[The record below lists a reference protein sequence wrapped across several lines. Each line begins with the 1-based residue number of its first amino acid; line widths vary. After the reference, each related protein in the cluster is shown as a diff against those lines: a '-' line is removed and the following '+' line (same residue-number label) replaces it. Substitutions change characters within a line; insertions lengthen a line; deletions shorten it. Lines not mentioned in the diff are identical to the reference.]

1 MKRLFTIL
9 FTFIATNI
17 CDINGQTIQSSTK
30 WMEYID
36 EMALQMEDETQIESL
51 YSDLSYITEH
61 PFELNYITE
70 KDLKRLP
77 FISEEQIKSLLTYR
91 SKYGKFLTIYELKN
105 VEGMDFETI
114 SLLLP
119 FVYVGDTSVDKY
131 PINVKNLLKYNSNEL
146 KIRYNQC
153 FQQKKGYR
161 SYPDSILNLYPNRK
175 YLGEPFYHSLLY
187 SYDFDDRLQIGF
199 VAEKD
204 AGEPFWN
211 THHKGYD
218 FYSAHFFLK
227 DINKWLT
234 SLAIGDYKVSFGQG
248 LIISNEFT
256 PGYSTV
262 ITQVERRT
270 NGFRRHYSTNEQDYF
285 RGIAST
291 ITLKKFDISM
301 FYSYRK
307 LDANVDSQKVSSFK
321 TDGMHRLKR
330 DWEKRHTV
338 PMQTF
343 GGNLR
348 YSNSSFSLGFTAL
361 SYSFGNY
368 RIEPDPKPYNT
379 FYFKGN
385 SNVNI
390 GVDYEFKTGKVKF
403 YGEIAMSSNKA
414 VATLNAFKLTPS
426 SYISLLLLHRYYDKR
441 YQAFFGNALGQNTS
455 VQNEQGLYTGMQWTP
470 FAHIKLSAYA
480 DLFRFPWLKY
490 GVDSPSSGKEYMIR
504 LDYNHGDNITG
515 YIRYKYRKKEK
526 NQVLDG
532 DQEVSIS
539 SYSQRRLRLQLA
551 YDIGSA
557 CTFKTAADGV
567 YNDEQENNSLGW
579 IVSQGTEWKPS
590 SLPFQS
596 DISIAYFHT
605 DDYSSRVYSYE
616 KNIQYSFSM
625 PSFYGKGIRLSLSF
639 RWNVQD
645 KLYLSAKL
653 GHTYYPDQETIGTEQ
668 EEIEGHNKT
677 DIYVLLRYKF

>member
-1 MKRLFTIL
+1 MKRLFIIL

-17 CDINGQTIQSSTK
+17 CDIDGQTIKSSTK
-30 WMEYID
+30 WMEYIE
-36 EMALQMEDETQIESL
+36 EMSLQMEDETQIESL

-61 PFELNYITE
+61 PFELNSITE

-77 FISEEQIKSLLTYR
+77 FVSEEQIKSLLTYR

-131 PINVKNLLKYNSNEL
+131 PINVKNLLKYNFNEL

-211 THHKGYD
+211 TYHKGYD

-227 DINKWLT
+227 NINKWLT

-291 ITLKKFDISM
+291 ITLKRFDISM
-301 FYSYRK
+301 FYSHRK

-348 YSNSSFSLGFTAL
+348 YSSSSFSLGVTAL
-361 SYSFGNY
+361 SYSFGKY
-368 RIEPDPKPYNT
+368 RIEPNQKPYNM

-385 SNVNI
+385 NNVNI

-403 YGEIAMSSNKA
+403 YGETAMSSNKA
-414 VATLNAFKLTPS
+414 IATLNAFKLTPS

-490 GVDSPSSGKEYMIR
+490 GVDSPSYGQEYMIR
-504 LDYNHGDNITG
+504 LDYNQGSNLTG

-526 NQVLDG
+526 NQMVDG

-539 SYSQRRLRLQLA
+539 SYSQRRMRLQLA
-551 YDIGSA
+551 YEIGSDWML
-557 CTFKTAADGV
+557 KTAADGV
-567 YNDEQENNSLGW
+567 YNNGQENKSIGW
-579 IVSQGTEWKPS
+579 MISQGTEWKHS

-596 DISIAYFHT
+596 DIYIAYFHT

-639 RWNVQD
+639 CWNVQD

-653 GHTYYPDQETIGTEQ
+653 GHTYYPNQETIGTEQ